1 MKRVI
6 FVFIVLLALFA
17 AFIVLAGSIR
27 QLLMK
32 EGGQKSSLPPAHAA
46 WSEWRSA

>member
-1 MKRVI
+1 MKKII

-27 QLLMK
+27 QLLLGESGHK
-32 EGGQKSSLPPAHAA
+32 QSQVISH
-46 WSEWRSA
+46 SAGWARG

>member
-1 MKRVI
+1 MKRII

-27 QLLMK
+27 QLLMH
-32 EGGQKSSLPPAHAA
+32 EGGQKSSLAAPAASSRLA
-46 WSEWRSA
+46 